1 MSEFDKLDGAQA
13 GVNQAASDQAG
24 GNQVMTEPPNQDTQ
38 KVAGLIRGSK
48 LAMLT
53 TMTPDGTLTS
63 RPMALQEADF
73 DGSLWFFT
81 EHSSRKVTHITAHPQ
96 VNVTVSAPVSATWVS
111 LTGTATEVDDPA
123 RKRKLWNA
131 GVEAW
136 FPDGSDD
143 PNIRLLKVEASSA
156 EYWDSPGGRLATLI
170 SFAKA
175 KITGEKYS
183 GGENE
188 TVTMTGH

>member
-1 MSEFDKLDGAQA
+1 
-13 GVNQAASDQAG
+13 
-24 GNQVMTEPPNQDTQ
+24 MTNPSSQDTQ
-38 KVAGLIRGSK
+38 KVADLVRGNK

-53 TMTPDGTLTS
+53 TMATDGTLTS
-63 RPMALQEADF
+63 RPMGLQETDF

-81 EHSSRKVTHITAHPQ
+81 EHSSRKVAHIAAHPQ
-96 VNVTVSAPVSATWVS
+96 VNVTISAPVSATWVS
-111 LTGTATEVDDPA
+111 LTGTGTEVDDPA
-123 RKRKLWNA
+123 RKRELWNA

-136 FPDGSDD
+136 FPHGLDD
-143 PNIRLLKVEASSA
+143 PNIWLLRIVALSA
-156 EYWDSPGGRLATLI
+156 EYWDSPSGRLATLI